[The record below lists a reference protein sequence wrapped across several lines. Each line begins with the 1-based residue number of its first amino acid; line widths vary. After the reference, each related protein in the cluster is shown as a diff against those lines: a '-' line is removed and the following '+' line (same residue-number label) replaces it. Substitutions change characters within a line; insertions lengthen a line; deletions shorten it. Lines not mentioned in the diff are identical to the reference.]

1 MKYLFLAIT
10 LISTLVFTSCEG
22 DKINIFTLQ
31 QDVEMGEEV
40 VNQILSDPVN
50 YPILNRTTNKA
61 AYDYLNKI
69 KMKLLNSGKIKY
81 TEEFAWNTYI
91 IDQDV
96 MNAFAVPGGTTFYYT
111 GLLKYLDNEAS
122 LAGVMAHEF
131 AHADKRHS
139 TTILTKKYGY
149 QTLLGMFVGEESK
162 LATQI
167 AVQLAEGAV
176 DLKFSRDNEYEADE
190 CAVRYLNETD
200 YDPRGVAYFFEKMM
214 AGEAEHKSDPDWLVY
229 FKTHPNEDDRIE
241 KIYEHHK
248 NLGSKKGEKFE
259 DEYAAFKKLLP

>member
-1 MKYLFLAIT
+1 MKHLFLAIT

-22 DKINIFTLQ
+22 DKINIFSLQ
-31 QDVEMGEEV
+31 QDVEMGEKV

-50 YPILNRTTNKA
+50 YPVLNPETNKA

-69 KMKLLNSGKIKY
+69 KEKLLKSGEIKY
-81 TEEFAWNTYI
+81 AEQFAWNIFI

-139 TTILTKKYGY
+139 TTVLTKLYGF
-149 QTLLGMFVGEESK
+149 QTLLGMLLGNDGGMAITIASE
-162 LATQI
+162 LAQG
-167 AVQLAEGAV
+167 LGN
-176 DLKFSRDNEYEADE
+176 LKFSRENEYEADE
-190 CAVRYLNETD
+190 WAVKYLSKTD
-200 YDPRGVAYFFEKMM
+200 YDPRGVAYFFEKMT
-214 AGEAEHKSDPDWLVY
+214 AGEKSNDPGWLVY
-229 FKTHPNEDDRIE
+229 FQTHPNPEDRIK
-241 KIYEHHK
+241 KIYDHA
-248 NLGSKKGEKFE
+248 GSKGGKKFE
-259 DEYAAFKKLLP
+259 DEYVAFKKLLP